1 MRCLEVIKMEI
12 LRVDVSW
19 KFTSERI
26 LFLLAL
32 IPETTESLRGLRC
45 CSRAAVARPRP
56 SPQTDRQ
63 TRRIIS
69 SEKKVPSPASN

>member
-45 CSRAAVARPRP
+45 CSRAAAARARRLR
-56 SPQTDRQ
+56 QTDRQ
-63 TRRIIS
+63 D
-69 SEKKVPSPASN
+69 V